1 MKLPNARLVAQ
12 LQRIT
17 ENHVYADTGVLLHPV
32 SSGQDAAGQPITTNT
47 ETTVACSFTDK
58 PNMESWRDYADIA
71 IINAEARFVGATPAN
86 GDRFKVTGRFEG
98 SSYTDVT
105 FEIVGIRDRSPM
117 GYVVALKKAD
127 V

>member
-17 ENHVYADTGVLLHPV
+17 EQHVYADTGVLLHPV
-32 SSGQDAAGQPITTNT
+32 TSSYDAAGQPVTTNT
-47 ETTVACSFTDK
+47 ETTVDCSFTDK
-58 PNMESWRDYADIA
+58 PNLESWKDYADIA
-71 IINAEARFVGATPAN
+71 VINAEARFVDATPAY
-86 GDRFKVTGRFEG
+86 GDQFKITGRFEG
-98 SSYTDVT
+98 SGYTDVI
-105 FEIVGIRDRSPM
+105 FEVVGIRDRTPM